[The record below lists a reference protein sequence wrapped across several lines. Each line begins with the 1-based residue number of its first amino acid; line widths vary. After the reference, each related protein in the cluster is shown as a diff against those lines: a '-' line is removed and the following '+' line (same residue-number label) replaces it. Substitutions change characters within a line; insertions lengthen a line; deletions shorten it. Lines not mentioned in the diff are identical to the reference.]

1 MPNHPSKDYPTPHAD
16 PPSQS
21 APESAPD
28 VTPATEPDIPAE
40 ITPLAIIL
48 KAMRDRYEAKDY
60 DAAVALARIAA
71 PYLHP
76 RVPPKTPPTALA
88 TLPDDDLDAFPTRD

>member
-1 MPNHPSKDYPTPHAD
+1 MPKPPSEAYPTSHAD
-16 PPSQS
+16 PP
-21 APESAPD
+21 PG
-28 VTPATEPDIPAE
+28 ATHGSRPDIPAD

-48 KAMRDRYEAKDY
+48 KAMRDRYEARDY